1 MTEANIENYI
11 NIKDYPINNLNWKK
25 NIRDRYI
32 KTGILSFKNFIPK
45 DSIQELQN
53 ESKSKLKYAY
63 FNPQK
68 HNVYLKP
75 QDQSLPLDHPR
86 NIYVSSSKGCITDD
100 LISKNSLLRKLY
112 NSLSFISFISFI
124 TGNKKLYPYK
134 DKLSSINI
142 HFARSGEELGWHFD
156 NSSFAITLMI
166 NDVSAGGEFEYTQPI
181 RGETIEKDKEFKN
194 VSMVLNNKYKTTK
207 VAMKPGGLLLFN
219 GKNSMHRVTKVKS
232 NEIRI
237 LAVLP
242 YNDKPGVSLST
253 SAQMTFYGKSEN

>member
-25 NIRDRYI
+25 NIRDQYI

-45 DSIQELQN
+45 DSIKKLQS

-100 LISKNSLLRKLY
+100 LI
-112 NSLSFISFISFI
+112 F
-124 TGNKKLYPYK
+124 
-134 DKLSSINI
+134 
-142 HFARSGEELGWHFD
+142 
-156 NSSFAITLMI
+156 
-166 NDVSAGGEFEYTQPI
+166 
-181 RGETIEKDKEFKN
+181 
-194 VSMVLNNKYKTTK
+194 
-207 VAMKPGGLLLFN
+207 
-219 GKNSMHRVTKVKS
+219 
-232 NEIRI
+232 
-237 LAVLP
+237 
-242 YNDKPGVSLST
+242 
-253 SAQMTFYGKSEN
+253 

>member
-25 NIRDRYI
+25 NVRDQYI
-32 KTGILSFKNFIPK
+32 KNGILSFKNFIPK
-45 DSIQELQN
+45 DSIKELQN

-100 LISKNSLLRKLY
+100 LISKDSLLRKLY

-124 TGNKKLYPYK
+124 TGNNKLYPYK

-156 NSSFAITLMI
+156 NSSFA
-166 NDVSAGGEFEYTQPI
+166 
-181 RGETIEKDKEFKN
+181 
-194 VSMVLNNKYKTTK
+194 
-207 VAMKPGGLLLFN
+207 
-219 GKNSMHRVTKVKS
+219 
-232 NEIRI
+232 
-237 LAVLP
+237 
-242 YNDKPGVSLST
+242 
-253 SAQMTFYGKSEN
+253 